1 MFRECVGVKI
11 KFMKVEKIT
20 LKTFVLTVLT
30 GCTFLIVL
38 GAILV
43 PILCHYHV
51 VLSESFYGLYDR
63 ICHASTNHAFFIKN
77 YPMPICARCLGIY
90 SGIFLTLLLYFE
102 QIKIGHG
109 FYVFFGVLGIGEF
122 LLEYFNLFFPPL
134 YISMLA
140 GMFIGIF
147 LAVTFLRLEIKLKK
161 GY

>member
-1 MFRECVGVKI
+1 
-11 KFMKVEKIT
+11 MKVEKIT

-30 GCTFLIVL
+30 GCSFLIVL

-43 PILCHYHV
+43 PIMAYYHID
-51 VLSESFYGLYDR
+51 LANAFYNLYDKL
-63 ICHASTNHAFFIKN
+63 CSASTNHAFFIKG
-77 YPMPICARCLGIY
+77 YAMPICARCLGIY

-102 QIKIGHG
+102 QIKISHG
-109 FYVFFGVLGIGEF
+109 FYIFFGVLGIGEF

-134 YISMLA
+134 YISMLS
-140 GMFIGIF
+140 GLFIGIF